1 MARAAAVML
10 EVRAVMD
17 QRLVRARHTLAASL
31 ADHEW
36 RRWDEHIVHW
46 PARMRQALIAARE
59 R

>member
-1 MARAAAVML
+1 
-10 EVRAVMD
+10 MD
-17 QRLVRARHTLAASL
+17 QRLARARHTLAASL

-36 RRWDEHIVHW
+36 RRWDEQMVHW